1 MNTVSIIWIVV
12 MLVLIIMAKRHQKVS
27 IKLATGVTK
36 RLVKE
41 NKKMDHQVDN
51 MSGDSGGLFSKF
63 KKLYA
68 VSEGTITS
76 AAVTSKAPLVE
87 DEIDSVQPLN
97 DTNIKHNM
105 LDKKLAQNSNYE
117 MCNFHFTYDYDN
129 GTGELYMRC
138 GVAIFSVCAM
148 IDRCLNL
155 IQMVEIYNN
164 KHETLHECRIT
175 FVVSMVAKLTSL
187 LFIFLQTFFIF
198 KYANIIINHGKNASL
213 IGLMHIICTNLCV
226 TFRTIIHETVTE
238 IRHHNKNGLFNLL
251 LILRI
256 GFTQKLLIG
265 SIETLIF

>member
-1 MNTVSIIWIVV
+1 MNTVSIIWIIV

-41 NKKMDHQVDN
+41 NKPLDHQVKY
-51 MSGDSGGLFSKF
+51 MSGNSRGFFGKF

-68 VSEGTITS
+68 VSEDTITS
-76 AAVTSKAPLVE
+76 AVVTSEAPLVE
-87 DEIDSVQPLN
+87 DEIDAQ
-97 DTNIKHNM
+97 NI
-105 LDKKLAQNSNYE
+105 LKKPAQNSNYE
-117 MCNFHFTYDYDN
+117 ISHFHFTYDYDN

-155 IQMVEIYNN
+155 IQMIEIYNN

-238 IRHHNKNGLFNLL
+238 IRHHNKNGL
-251 LILRI
+251 
-256 GFTQKLLIG
+256 
-265 SIETLIF
+265 